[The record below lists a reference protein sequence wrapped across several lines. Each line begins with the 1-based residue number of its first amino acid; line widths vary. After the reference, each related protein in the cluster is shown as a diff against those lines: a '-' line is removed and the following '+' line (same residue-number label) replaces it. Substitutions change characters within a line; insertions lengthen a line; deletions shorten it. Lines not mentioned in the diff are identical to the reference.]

1 MSVICVNIFGV
12 KAHTIIET
20 KRNEVNYLRITYFII
35 TLMVKRKKNTPT
47 TFFSRR
53 KKINDWQFAYVGSFS
68 FHKLFKFMFTYYN
81 LEI

>member
-35 TLMVKRKKNTPT
+35 TLMVKRKKTRQRH
-47 TFFSRR
+47 FLLEE
-53 KKINDWQFAYVGSFS
+53 KINDWQFAYVRPFS
-68 FHKLFKFMFTYYN
+68 FHKLLKFMFTYYN
-81 LEI
+81 QEI